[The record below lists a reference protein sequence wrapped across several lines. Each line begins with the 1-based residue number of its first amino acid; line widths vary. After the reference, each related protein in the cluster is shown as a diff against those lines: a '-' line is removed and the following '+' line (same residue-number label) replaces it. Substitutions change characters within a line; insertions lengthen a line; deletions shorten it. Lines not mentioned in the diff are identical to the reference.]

1 MNTRNA
7 RARAVGP
14 SRMWH
19 LDETL
24 DLLFVAVVRAKFSNP
39 NGHARHLICHRGMI
53 LEVLDIVPVAV
64 PVDGDEV
71 DLAVSAGI

>member
-1 MNTRNA
+1 
-7 RARAVGP
+7 
-14 SRMWH
+14 